1 MRVIRIVPNLRM
13 NSNEASR
20 GFYAGFLGLDVG
32 MDMEWIVT
40 FVSAAD
46 PTAQLSTLTED
57 ATAPIVPNVSVEVD
71 DVDGLY
77 AEALRRGLAVDI
89 PADYRT
95 VGRAALLRSGSR
107 RERDKLHDALIT
119 LPRLRVLHCTDY
131 M

>member
-40 FVSAAD
+40 FVSAAN

-57 ATAPIVPNVSVEVD
+57 ATAPIVPNVTVEVD
-71 DVDGLY
+71 DIDGLY
-77 AEALRRGLAVDI
+77 AEALQRGLAVI
-89 PADYRT
+89 YPLT
-95 VGRAALLRSGSR
+95 TEPWGVR
-107 RERDKLHDALIT
+107 RFFVQDPGGNVINCMMH
-119 LPRLRVLHCTDY
+119 
-131 M
+131 